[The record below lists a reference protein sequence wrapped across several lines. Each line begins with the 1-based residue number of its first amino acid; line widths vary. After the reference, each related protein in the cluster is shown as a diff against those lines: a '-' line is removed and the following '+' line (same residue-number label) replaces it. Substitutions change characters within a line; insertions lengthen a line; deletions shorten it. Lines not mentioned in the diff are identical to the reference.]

1 MSLGPDGRI
10 LRVNATF
17 AEWLGAERNELLG
30 RRFAD
35 LLSIGG
41 RMFYETHFAPLL
53 RMQGVFEEAALDLAL
68 PDGSRMPVIANA
80 REKRDAAGGLVV
92 HVALFKAPQRRRYE
106 RDLVEARR
114 TMESSNTELRVRV
127 TEAEAAAELRE
138 QFIAVLGHDL
148 RNPLAAIQGGTNL
161 PLREAQTERSA
172 AVIGLIR
179 TSVSRMGALI
189 DNILDL
195 TRARLGGGL
204 PVAIRAQTEL
214 RPVLDQVLAEIRSA
228 YPERQIEADFGGL
241 SSRVVA
247 APQRLGQMLSNL
259 LANAV
264 VHGEPEAPI
273 TTHAVVADGWF
284 ELSVGNRGEP
294 IPAAAMA
301 RLFQPFYRGDV
312 RPSAQGLGL
321 GLYIAGKVAEAHG
334 GTLTVSSEPSETR
347 FTFRMPLGRPPQG

>member
-1 MSLGPDGRI
+1 
-10 LRVNATF
+10 
-17 AEWLGAERNELLG
+17 
-30 RRFAD
+30 
-35 LLSIGG
+35 
-41 RMFYETHFAPLL
+41 
-53 RMQGVFEEAALDLAL
+53 MQGLFEEVALDFAL
-68 PDGSRMPVIANA
+68 PDGTRMPVIANA
-80 REKRDAAGGLVV
+80 REKRDAAGDPLFIRL
-92 HVALFKAPQRRRYE
+92 ALFKAPQRRRYE

-127 TEAEAAAELRE
+127 TEAETAAELRE

-161 PLREAQTERSA
+161 LLREPQTERSA

-204 PVAIRAQTEL
+204 PVAIRPGTEL
-214 RPVLDQVLAEIRSA
+214 RPVLDQVLAEIRAA

-241 SSRVVA
+241 SLTIDA
-247 APQRLGQMLSNL
+247 DPQRLGQMLSNL

-273 TTHAVVADGWF
+273 TTHAVVAGDWF

-294 IPAAAMA
+294 IPAATMA

-321 GLYIAGKVAEAHG
+321 GLYISAQIAEAHG
-334 GTLTVSSEPSETR
+334 GTLSVSSDPSETR
-347 FTFRMPLGRPPQG
+347 FTFRMPLGSGRLDRA